1 MRFIYTVVRSLNNN
15 LVLAQDDHHEEL
27 VLFGTGIGFKKKK
40 GDFIS
45 DEYVTKVFQIKTSGE
60 NTSRILDGISPEML
74 SLAEKIISLA
84 DNKLQKAFN
93 GSLLIALAD
102 HIQSA
107 IERISENMTLNESNL
122 QWEIPFLY
130 HNEYEVG
137 TTALKLIKAETDVD
151 LPDIEASFIALH
163 LVNAQQATDSM
174 DETMHITEITKSIVM
189 SIQSYFNISLKKD
202 TIDYSRFVTHIRYF
216 MNRQLR
222 KIQSNSSPNDE
233 LYGIIEKQYPD
244 AFLCAQNLR
253 TMLQREYSITVN
265 NDEIIYLVIHIQRIL
280 QITK

>member
-1 MRFIYTVVRSLNNN
+1 MRSIYTIVRSLNNN
-15 LVLAQDDHHEEL
+15 LVLAQDGNHEEL

-45 DEYVTKVFQIKTSGE
+45 NEHISKIFQVKSRGE
-60 NTSRILDGISPEML
+60 NASNILDDISPDML
-74 SLAEKIISLA
+74 LLAERIISFA
-84 DNKLQKAFN
+84 DIKLQKALS

-102 HIQSA
+102 HLQSA
-107 IERISENMTLNESNL
+107 IKRKSENLLFNENNL

-130 HNEYEVG
+130 HSEYEVG
-137 TTALKLIKAETDVD
+137 KSALQLIKDETNVE
-151 LPDIEASFIALH
+151 LPIIEASFIALH

-174 DETMHITEITKSIVM
+174 DETMLITEITKSIVM
-189 SIQSYFNISLKKD
+189 AIQSYFNISLKKD
-202 TIDYSRFVTHIRYF
+202 TLDYSRFVTHIRYF

-233 LYGIIEKQYPD
+233 LYEIIQKQYPE
-244 AFLCAQNLR
+244 AFSCAQNLR
-253 TMLQREYSITVN
+253 ELLFKHYNIAVS
-265 NDEIIYLVIHIQRIL
+265 NDEVIYLVIHIQRIV